1 MSLRATVT
9 ITAVLVDDEQLA
21 REELEFLL
29 RDFGDVEVAGVAEN
43 GVQALEVI
51 EKIDPDLVFL
61 DVQMPGLDGLGLIRR
76 LQDKKI
82 RLPYFVLAT
91 AYDQYAVEA
100 FRLEA
105 MDYLLKPVDKERLA
119 VTIER
124 AKRYLAEQGR
134 VEEPAEAAP
143 ARVSSPKSKV
153 VVKTGNRNLLID
165 TSEVIYATIVDG
177 LIRIVAT
184 NVSGESS
191 YRTIDE
197 LQGDLDPE
205 VFWRVHRGHLVNLNR
220 IREVNPWFHSSLM
233 LKMDDEK
240 GTEVPV
246 SRAHSKKLRAFL
258 KL

>member
-1 MSLRATVT
+1 MSIRATAT
-9 ITAVLVDDEQLA
+9 ITAVLVDDERLA

-29 RDFGDVEVAGVAEN
+29 RDFVDIEVAGVAEN

-76 LQDKKI
+76 LQEKNV

-91 AYDQYAVEA
+91 AFDQYAVEA

-105 MDYLLKPVDKERLA
+105 MDYLLKPVEKERLA
-119 VTIER
+119 VTVER
-124 AKRYLAEQGR
+124 AKRYLAEHGEMVEAPLAEAGR
-134 VEEPAEAAP
+134 VAN
-143 ARVSSPKSKV
+143 PKNKV
-153 VVKTGNRNLLID
+153 VVRTGSRNLLID
-165 TSEVIYATIVDG
+165 TSEVIYATIEDG
-177 LIRIVAT
+177 LIQIVAAT
-184 NVSGESS
+184 VTGESS
-191 YRTIDE
+191 YKTIDE

-205 VFWRVHRGHLVNLNR
+205 VFWRVHRGYLVNLNR

-246 SRAHSKKLRAFL
+246 SRAHAKKLRAFL